1 MQLTEIARIILLLLL
16 IVCAIGVNFGK
27 SLLQAVIIFM
37 SYSSI
42 MCILWVLLESP
53 DLAIT
58 EAAVGA
64 GVSSVLFMLTLR
76 RIHTEDLRL
85 EALEQEAQK
94 ADAAKAHAA
103 KPEAG
108 KAQAGKAP
116 EQTEAG
122 KAQAAKAPEQ
132 AETEKGSGK
141 SSTTGS
147 ADKTGDA
154 T

>member
-1 MQLTEIARIILLLLL
+1 MQLTEIARIILLILLV
-16 IVCAIGVNFGK
+16 VCAVGVNFGK

-76 RIHTEDLRL
+76 RIHTEDLRIESL
-85 EALEQEAQK
+85 EHEARVDE
-94 ADAAKAHAA
+94 ARAAGSEPAA
-103 KPEAG
+103 GAKTAES
-108 KAQAGKAP
+108 AQ
-116 EQTEAG
+116 
-122 KAQAAKAPEQ
+122 
-132 AETEKGSGK
+132 
-141 SSTTGS
+141 
-147 ADKTGDA
+147 DKTADNK
-154 T
+154 

>member
-103 KPEAG
+103 KPEAA

-116 EQTEAG
+116 EQT
-122 KAQAAKAPEQ
+122 KPE
-132 AETEKGSGK
+132 KDKSGA
-141 SSTTGS
+141 SAIDM

>member
-1 MQLTEIARIILLLLL
+1 MVLTKIAEIILLILLV
-16 IVCAIGVNFGK
+16 VCAVGVNFGK

-76 RIHTEDLRL
+76 RIHTEDLRRCSRRR
-85 EALEQEAQK
+85 ERAIPRRALRLHRMRAVR
-94 ADAAKAHAA
+94 
-103 KPEAG
+103 KPG
-108 KAQAGKAP
+108 
-116 EQTEAG
+116 
-122 KAQAAKAPEQ
+122 
-132 AETEKGSGK
+132 
-141 SSTTGS
+141 
-147 ADKTGDA
+147 
-154 T
+154 

>member
-1 MQLTEIARIILLLLL
+1 MALTEIARIILLILL
-16 IVCAIGVNFGK
+16 IVCAVGVNFGK

-85 EALEQEAQK
+85 EALEQEARK
-94 ADAAKAHAA
+94 AQASMASEPITNTAGKAA
-103 KPEAG
+103 KPAE
-108 KAQAGKAP
+108 KA
-116 EQTEAG
+116 
-122 KAQAAKAPEQ
+122 AAK
-132 AETEKGSGK
+132 GSEMAK
-141 SSTTGS
+141 RS
-147 ADKTGDA
+147 AGKTGDKK
-154 T
+154 

>member
-1 MQLTEIARIILLLLL
+1 MQLAEIVRIILLILL
-16 IVCAIGVNFGK
+16 IGCAVAVNLTP

-85 EALEQEAQK
+85 EALQQEAGEGDPAQSAEASLDESSSK
-94 ADAAKAHAA
+94 AGI
-103 KPEAG
+103 AG
-108 KAQAGKAP
+108 
-116 EQTEAG
+116 E
-122 KAQAAKAPEQ
+122 
-132 AETEKGSGK
+132 
-141 SSTTGS
+141 
-147 ADKTGDA
+147 
-154 T
+154 

>member
-1 MQLTEIARIILLLLL
+1 MQLTEIARMILLLLL

-85 EALEQEAQK
+85 EALEQEARK
-94 ADAAKAHAA
+94 ADAA
-103 KPEAG
+103 
-108 KAQAGKAP
+108 
-116 EQTEAG
+116 